1 MSAVLMTSC
10 KMSAFKN
17 GIKGNGKAVTK
28 EVKIEDYNSINLGG
42 KFDLVYEQKVNEDA
56 YLRFEIDENLQ
67 EYASATVKDGKLT
80 IKSAQEINPK
90 HYKVYT
96 NSTALSQLSTS
107 GMNNVELRDSINSEN
122 LDISGSGMGDIQAM
136 NLNCRNLNV
145 HTSGIVNITLG
156 GETINTKMSVSGKG
170 SISAYDLKSQ
180 NANCSVSGIGS
191 IKVYAS
197 ETLSAQVSGIG
208 KIHYKGN
215 PKEKNLSKS
224 GIGGISAKE

>member
-1 MSAVLMTSC
+1 MSAIIMTSC

-17 GIKGNGKAVTK
+17 GIKGNGKVVSK

-42 KFDLVYEQKVNEDA
+42 KFDLVYEQKVNEEA

-80 IKSAQEINPK
+80 IKSTQEINPK

-96 NSTALSQLSTS
+96 NSTALSELSTS

-122 LDISGSGMGDIQAM
+122 LDIYGSGMGDIQAM
-136 NLNCRNLNV
+136 NLNCTNLNV
-145 HTSGIVNITLG
+145 HTSGMVDITLG
-156 GETINTKMSVSGKG
+156 GETVNTTMSVSGKG
-170 SISAYDLKSQ
+170 SINAYNLKSQ

-191 IKVYAS
+191 IKLYAS
-197 ETLSAQVSGIG
+197 EMLSAKVSGIG
-208 KIHYKGN
+208 KINYKGN
-215 PKEKNLSKS
+215 PKETNLSKS